1 MNTPK
6 AEWVER
12 CDAALRAEKGLTGG
26 PLCIAHSIDDQSES
40 FSYYVVVDADG
51 ARAATGSPDS
61 PRATVTF
68 SQSAEVAAS
77 IRSGEL
83 TAAEAVLLGKVT
95 VTGNASALVEH
106 RQLIRDLDTVVAS
119 VS

>member
-1 MNTPK
+1 MNVPN
-6 AEWVER
+6 AGWVER
-12 CDAALRAEKGLTGG
+12 CDAALRAERLAGG
-26 PLCIAHSIDDQSES
+26 PLCIAHCIDDQSD
-40 FSYYVVVDADG
+40 FFRYYVLVDADG
-51 ARAATGSPDS
+51 ARAATGSPDT
-61 PRATVTF
+61 AFAAVTF
-68 SQSAEVAAS
+68 SQSADVAAS